1 MYRYIIKRCLLIIPV
16 ILGVSFLIYVGMEMA
31 AGDPILM
38 LAGETATAE
47 MLEALREQYGYDR
60 SVFYRYGVYILNL
73 FQGDLGMSISMGE
86 PVWDL
91 YITRLWPTVQLGLA
105 CVTVSMLVSIPLGV
119 VSAVKNGSLI
129 DNFSMVFALVGISM
143 PNFWF
148 GLLLIIAFSLK
159 LGWLPSYGNTAGWLS
174 LILPTLTW
182 APDLMAS
189 LTRTTRSSM
198 IDVLRQDYLRTAR
211 SKGVPEKTV
220 IRKHALKNAL
230 IPIIT
235 ILGSQFAGVLGGAAL
250 TETIF
255 AWPGVGR
262 LMVDA
267 INQRD
272 VPLACGCIV
281 LTSILSCLIL
291 LVVDILY
298 AYVDPRIKA
307 QYTRRK
313 KKS

>member
-16 ILGVSFLIYVGMEMA
+16 ILGVSFLIYVGMELA

-38 LAGETATAE
+38 LAGESATPE
-47 MLEALREQYGYDR
+47 MLEAMRAQYGYDR

-73 FQGDLGMSISMGE
+73 LQGDLGMSISMKQ

-91 YITRLWPTVQLGLA
+91 YISRLWPTAQLGLA
-105 CVTVSMLVSIPLGV
+105 CVAVSMLVSIPLGII
-119 VSAVKNGSLI
+119 SAVKNGSLI
-129 DNFSMVFALVGISM
+129 DNFSMVLALFGISM

-159 LGWLPSYGNTAGWLS
+159 LGWLPSYGNSDGWLS

-198 IDVLRQDYLRTAR
+198 IDVLKQDYLRTAR
-211 SKGVPEKTV
+211 SKGVPEGTV

-235 ILGSQFAGVLGGAAL
+235 IAGSQFAAVLGGAAL

-255 AWPGVGR
+255 TWPGVGR

-281 LTSILSCLIL
+281 LTTVLSCIIL

-298 AYVDPRIKA
+298 AYIDPRIKA
-307 QYTRRK
+307 QYTRGK